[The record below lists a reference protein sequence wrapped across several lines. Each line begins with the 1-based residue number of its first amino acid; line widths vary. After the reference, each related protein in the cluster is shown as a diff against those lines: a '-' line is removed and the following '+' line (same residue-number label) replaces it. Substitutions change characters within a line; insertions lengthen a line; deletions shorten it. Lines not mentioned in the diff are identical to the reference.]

1 MRRRDASEVTVEP
14 GVLRVRDVRAI
25 LGREFADADFVSV
38 LVLGPAG
45 EKPSC
50 GLVELGRLRG
60 GMGERRGL
68 RCPVCGD
75 VGQALFTDNK
85 GGFGCGGCLGRRTR
99 RQVERTH
106 HRWRHLGGRQEDELL
121 REVLRD
127 RPGKK
132 VERVRRIVRAL
143 VADDR
148 RRVGLALSKSDSALE
163 GAMIRRSW

>member
-1 MRRRDASEVTVEP
+1 MRGGNASEVTLEP
-14 GVLRVRDVRAI
+14 GVLRLRDVRAI
-25 LGREFADADFVSV
+25 LGRDFADTDFLSV
-38 LVLGPAG
+38 FVLGRAG
-45 EKPSC
+45 ERPSC

-60 GMGERRGL
+60 GRGDRRGL
-68 RCPVCGD
+68 KCGVCGE

-106 HRWRHLGGRQEDELL
+106 HGWRQLGGQQEDELL

-132 VERVRRIVRAL
+132 VERVRRIVNAL
-143 VADDR
+143 LADDR
-148 RRVGLALSKSDSALE
+148 RRVMLTLSKADSAIE
-163 GAMIRRSW
+163 AASFGSW